1 MKGNIK
7 MTKQLTDNEIKEL
20 VLAQIEYKKAK
31 DKFDALKA
39 QLTDDLDDGTYVCK
53 YGKVMKNHYIKS
65 ITDWKRLVRENPDI
79 DVADYE
85 KQQEVSS
92 VLIQNYNTTTSIFG

>member
-1 MKGNIK
+1 

-39 QLTDDLDDGTYVCK
+39 QLTDDLDFGTYIGK
-53 YGKVMKNHYIKS
+53 YGKVMKNSYIKN

-79 DVADYE
+79 DVANYE
-85 KQQEVSS
+85 KQQEVTS
-92 VLIQNYNTTTSIFG
+92 VVIQNYNTTTSIFG